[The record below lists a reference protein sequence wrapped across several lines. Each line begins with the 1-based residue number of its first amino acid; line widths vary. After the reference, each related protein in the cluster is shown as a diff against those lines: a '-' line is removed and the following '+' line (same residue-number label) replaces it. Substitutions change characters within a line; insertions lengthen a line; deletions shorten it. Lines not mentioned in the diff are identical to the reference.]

1 MAEYLVQ
8 DTTMK
13 AIADAIRSKGNT
25 SASLTPAGMAS
36 AIGNISTGVET
47 GDATATAADILSGKT
62 AYVDGEKITG
72 TIVSRTSNNLSAS
85 GATVTVPAGHYASQ
99 ATKSVST
106 ATQATPSVSVDSSGK
121 ITASATQTAG
131 YVSAGTKTGTKQLT
145 TQAAKTV
152 TPTTSEQTA
161 VASGVYTTGAVKVAA
176 VHTETK
182 TVTPTTS
189 SQSITPSSGKYL
201 SKVTVNAMPTATQAT
216 PTITV
221 GSDGLITASATQSAG
236 YVAAGTKSA
245 TEQLTTQETK
255 TVTPTTSEQTAV
267 DSGVYTTGAVTVA
280 GDANLI
286 ADNLKEGVS
295 IFGVTGIFAGQ
306 KVCTGSFTSSSNG
319 NVTTAI
325 EISGLGGKPKFV
337 ICYLTST
344 ENGDESKT
352 ESSKYI
358 VHIMTNDNG
367 AVRSSV
373 AKGSTHKLVYSD
385 SSGYMPKI
393 TLKSD
398 GFSISQTYGNTYIL
412 WPFHIYKYIAIM

>member
-72 TIVSRTSNNLSAS
+72 TIVSRTGNNLSAS

-176 VHTETK
+176 VQTETK

-216 PTITV
+216 PAITV

-245 TEQLTTQETK
+245 TEQLTTQEAK
-255 TVTPTTSEQTAV
+255 TVTPSTSEQTAV
-267 DSGVYTTGAVTVA
+267 DSGVYTTGAVKVA
-280 GDANLI
+280 GDVNLI
-286 ADNLKEGVS
+286 ADNIKEGVS
-295 IFGVTGIFAGQ
+295 IFGVDGALAVSDAEVIIYTPTELATQIQVSYTKDTFDAIAVYSA
-306 KVCTGSFTSSSNG
+306 KASAASSSDKQIIELVYFYKTKHGYKFIWDKSSIWKAEYSGVTRN
-319 NVTTAI
+319 TTA
-325 EISGLGGKPKFV
+325 
-337 ICYLTST
+337 
-344 ENGDESKT
+344 KT
-352 ESSKYI
+352 
-358 VHIMTNDNG
+358 
-367 AVRSSV
+367 
-373 AKGSTHKLVYSD
+373 
-385 SSGYMPKI
+385 I
-393 TLKSD
+393 TLKRDSSSEHFYKVD
-398 GFSISQTYGNTYIL
+398 YYIVI
-412 WPFHIYKYIAIM
+412 W

>member
-106 ATQATPSVSVDSSGK
+106 ATQATPSISVNNSGK

-145 TQAAKTV
+145 TQSAKTV

-176 VHTETK
+176 VQTETK

-216 PTITV
+216 PAITV

-245 TEQLTTQETK
+245 TEQLTTQAAK
-255 TVTPTTSEQTAV
+255 AVTPTTSEQTAV
-267 DSGVYTTGAVTVA
+267 DSGVYTTGAVKVA

-286 ADNLKEGVS
+286 AENIKSGVS
-295 IFGVTGIFAGQ
+295 IFGIAGAFAGASEI
-306 KVCTGSFTSSSNG
+306 KIGTFKPTKTNLSSNP
-319 NVTTAI
+319 VAV
-325 EISGLGGKPKFV
+325 SGLGGKPKVVFV
-337 ICYLTST
+337 MLNTPGIAQTYSGSYERLI
-344 ENGDESKT
+344 
-352 ESSKYI
+352 YI
-358 VHIMTNDNG
+358 VKVDNKNYF
-367 AVRSSV
+367 ASCTYQNEVDLSFQN
-373 AKGSTHKLVYSD
+373 ATFTYPM
-385 SSGYMPKI
+385 YTI
-393 TLKSD
+393 TYTSD
-398 GFSISQTYGNTYIL
+398 GFEIDAGSNQMQIFVSDYVY
-412 WPFHIYKYIAIM
+412 FAIM